1 MRGTA
6 CHGVRVAFALGWLV
20 AASGAARADGKWW
33 EGITLNGFASA
44 SYTWN
49 VNQPPDNKN
58 LFRAFDDDH
67 NSFRLDG
74 VQLLVQRA
82 AVNRGDIGFKLDL
95 TAGAIARVS
104 AARGLF
110 RDVDTAKPIDFDVKQ
125 AYVSWII
132 PLGKGLR
139 LDVGK
144 FVTPVGYELIDG
156 YEGINDTFSRS
167 WLFTY
172 GPYTH
177 TGLKLSYAFNDKLS
191 ATVMLVNGWD
201 NVVDN
206 NRAKSFGVSF
216 AYTPLPMLAIAATYL
231 GGPERDGEDGDFRHL
246 ADLVVQI
253 RPHWRIAVVANVDF
267 GYEHNGVIVSQPMI
281 PGDAPVVR
289 ADAKWVMAALYARV
303 GLHKRVYLNVRGEL
317 FYDFDGNRTGTAQRL
332 LSLTLTPE
340 LRATES
346 LVFRA
351 EGRIDQSDQFVFPI
365 SEDVKRK
372 YQPTVG
378 VNALYLF

>member
-1 MRGTA
+1 MSRTA
-6 CHGVRVAFALGWLV
+6 CHGIRVAFALGCLV
-20 AASGAARADGKWW
+20 VTSGAARAEGKWW
-33 EGITLNGFASA
+33 EGITINGFASA
-44 SYTWN
+44 SYSWN
-49 VNQPPDNKN
+49 FNQPPDNKI
-58 LFRAFDDDH
+58 LYRAFDVDH

-74 VQLLVQRA
+74 VQLLVQKA
-82 AVNRGDIGFKLDL
+82 AANRGEIGFKVDL
-95 TAGAIARVS
+95 TAGPIARVS

-125 AYVSWII
+125 AYVSWIM
-132 PLGKGLR
+132 PLGRGLR

-144 FVTPVGYELIDG
+144 FVTLVGYELIDG

-177 TGLKLSYAFNDKLS
+177 TGLKLSYAFTDTFS

-206 NRAKSFGVSF
+206 NKAKSFGVSF
-216 AYTPLPMLAIAATYL
+216 AYTPIPMLSIAATYV
-231 GGPERDGEDGDFRHL
+231 GGPERDGQDSDFRHL
-246 ADLVVQI
+246 ADLVVQV
-253 RPHWRIAVVANVDF
+253 RPNWRIAVIANVDF
-267 GYEHNGVIVSQPMI
+267 GYEHNGVVVSQPMI

-289 ADAKWVMAALYARV
+289 ADAKWLMAALYARV
-303 GLHKRVYLNVRGEL
+303 GIHKRFYLNLRGEL

-332 LSLTLTPE
+332 LSVTVTPE
-340 LRATES
+340 FRATDS
-346 LVFRA
+346 LIIRA
-351 EGRIDQSDQFVFPI
+351 EARYDQSDQYVFPI
-365 SEDVKRK
+365 ADDVKRK

-378 VNALYLF
+378 ANALYLF